1 MPLSIFDTSDKRTV
15 STFNLFTNS
24 AVAQHKECHI
34 LLYEKGN
41 LVEISLGEHRVNVTL
56 ERKVEIEQLIIFALT
71 EYIMYG
77 IPPKWIITQ

>member
-34 LLYEKGN
+34 AIYEKGN
-41 LVEISLGEHRVNVTL
+41 LAEIKFR
-56 ERKVEIEQLIIFALT
+56 
-71 EYIMYG
+71 
-77 IPPKWIITQ
+77 